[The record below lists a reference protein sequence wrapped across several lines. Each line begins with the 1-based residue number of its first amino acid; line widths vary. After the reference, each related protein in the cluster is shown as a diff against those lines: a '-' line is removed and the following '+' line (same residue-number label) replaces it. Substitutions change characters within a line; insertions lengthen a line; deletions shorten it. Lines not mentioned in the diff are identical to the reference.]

1 MKVFDCFRFFNELDI
16 LEMRLNILNDV
27 VDYFV
32 VSECPYTI
40 SGNEKPLYYLENKER
55 FQKFNHKIVHHVLD
69 EIPYDY
75 SDYIEKKP
83 FHTAYS
89 DIDVNC
95 GMQYIEIPIRYQ
107 RDMYARNCTA
117 YGLIQANIEDDD
129 IVLTSDGDEI
139 INPLILE
146 NLDWFDPSNH
156 YVTIQRAF
164 YYSLNQLYQEEWMG
178 TRICNWRHLKQ
189 TSIDKLR
196 GDHPNA
202 YRIQDGGWHFSFF
215 GDADKFRS
223 KMASYGDYHLNV
235 PEITDNIEEK
245 IEKGLDPL
253 GRSNILTTV
262 PLDDSFPEYILN
274 NQDKY
279 AEFIKPWN

>member
-1 MKVFDCFRFFNELDI
+1 MKVFDSFRFFNELEL
-16 LEMRLNILNDV
+16 LEIRLNILNDV

-32 VSECPYTI
+32 ISECPYTI
-40 SGNEKPLYYLENKER
+40 SGNEKPLYYLENKEK
-55 FQKFNHKIVHHVLD
+55 FKKFNHKIIHHVLD
-69 EIPYDY
+69 EIPNNFI
-75 SDYIEKKP
+75 DYIEKKP
-83 FHTAYS
+83 LHTVYS
-89 DIDVNC
+89 DIDLNC
-95 GMQYIEIPIRYQ
+95 GLPYIEIPIRYQ

-139 INPLILE
+139 INPLILK

-178 TRICNWRHLKQ
+178 TRICNWKYLKQ

-215 GDADKFRS
+215 W
-223 KMASYGDYHLNV
+223 
-235 PEITDNIEEK
+235 EC
-245 IEKGLDPL
+245 
-253 GRSNILTTV
+253 
-262 PLDDSFPEYILN
+262 
-274 NQDKY
+274 
-279 AEFIKPWN
+279 